1 MKLTFEHAKTV
12 LSVLVIPIA
21 LWAVKLEVNN
31 AVMAQNMSR
40 MEADIEEANE
50 ISAVVQQN
58 KVTLALLKE
67 RLDNANETLK
77 DIKDI
82 LRDRVR
88 PVDQLSFLGWWQDK
102 PSPRKTKKI
111 QLQ

>member
-1 MKLTFEHAKTV
+1 MKLTFEHAKTI

-21 LWAVKLEVNN
+21 LWGVKLEINN
-31 AVMAQNMSR
+31 AVISENISR
-40 MEADIEEANE
+40 MEADIKEAKE
-50 ISAVVQQN
+50 INTVVQQN

-88 PVDQLSFLGWWQDK
+88 PVD
-102 PSPRKTKKI
+102 
-111 QLQ
+111 

>member
-1 MKLTFEHAKTV
+1 MKLTFEHAKTI

-21 LWAVKLEVNN
+21 LWGVKLEINN
-31 AVMAQNMSR
+31 AVISENISR
-40 MEADIEEANE
+40 MEADIKEAKE
-50 ISAVVQQN
+50 INTVVQQN

-88 PVDQLSFLGWWQDK
+88 PID
-102 PSPRKTKKI
+102 
-111 QLQ
+111 